1 MKRIL
6 ILFSTVLLMVFS
18 AGCGEQEVDVEK
30 ENKDESQT
38 EDVEEETSEEDD
50 KEDPIEV
57 EIEANPVIEKGKVY
71 IEGETNI
78 PDHAELMFTISN
90 DEYKGQSTE
99 VVEGGKF
106 KTETFTDDGDSLPV
120 GEYELSISLSVPN
133 TQDDKFV
140 KVAGEEYENLTGDLM
155 EESDLGKS
163 MSYSMTF
170 DIDEGEGA
178 AKDEK
183 TKENIEEVNEDVE
196 SEIDKEFEKAFGNAS
211 KVRNDTTGN
220 WRVVVTSKKFDV
232 EEMLFDYHDNFMKEG
247 EIHFIVS
254 FATNTTTVIRNM
266 SGMIS
271 SEVHEYVDKEEHD
284 AKTLGSGM
292 ILAEY
297 IVDSDGEIEKIN

>member
-18 AGCGEQEVDVEK
+18 AGCGEQEVDVEE

-71 IEGETNI
+71 IKGETNI

-106 KTETFTDDGDSLPV
+106 KTETFTDDGDSFPV

-163 MSYSMTF
+163 MSYTTTF
-170 DIDEGEGA
+170 DITE
-178 AKDEK
+178 
-183 TKENIEEVNEDVE
+183 EDVE
-196 SEIDKEFEKAFGNAS
+196 GDSEEDEGIAEEKVKGLFESSVLGENDELTTLDIDGSEVKAVVELGGNEFLGDKELAETVYGNA
-211 KVRNDTTGN
+211 G
-220 WRVVVTSKKFDV
+220 DV
-232 EEMLFDYHDNFMKEG
+232 LL
-247 EIHFIVS
+247 
-254 FATNTTTVIRNM
+254 
-266 SGMIS
+266 
-271 SEVHEYVDKEEHD
+271 EHD
-284 AKTLGSGM
+284 GWEVLTIEFVDVGEVSMNRDQAETNELGM
-292 ILAEY
+292 EY
-297 IVDSDGEIEKIN
+297 FPIDNIIEQLN